1 MNGWSTMHRYDS
13 LSVFLRQTSA
23 DDVQSSRT
31 PETTMEFPGH
41 PIEAAARLRPEN
53 QLTRPQPIA
62 RALDAAPNDV
72 LIFEIDPT
80 EPRVVRVHLMSV
92 SRDQAVAA
100 IEEVERRL
108 EANI

>member
-1 MNGWSTMHRYDS
+1 M
-13 LSVFLRQTSA
+13 
-23 DDVQSSRT
+23 
-31 PETTMEFPGH
+31 P
-41 PIEAAARLRPEN
+41 
-53 QLTRPQPIA
+53 
-62 RALDAAPNDV
+62 PNDV